1 MKLTLAACYA
11 LKAVVHIA
19 SLQQNKDK
27 GKGKKEEGTE
37 TVASHKIAEERK
49 VPDRFLLKVLKP
61 LVGARILQSTKG
73 PNGGYKLARP
83 ANEISMLEV
92 IEAAEQTEIRGLAP
106 LYQGAP
112 PKFEKEPVT
121 PLHLRLE
128 QICNQIAEQTR
139 KQLSRIKISD
149 LAAKD

>member
-1 MKLTLAACYA
+1 
-11 LKAVVHIA
+11 VVHLA
-19 SLQQNKDK
+19 TLHQNK
-27 GKGKKEEGTE
+27 GKSKKEDGTE
-37 TVASHKIAEERK
+37 TLPSHKIAIERK
-49 VPDRFLLKVLKP
+49 VPDRFLLKVLKF

-92 IEAAEQTEIRGLAP
+92 VEAVEGPIRGFAP
-106 LYQGAP
+106 LFQGT
-112 PKFEKEPVT
+112 KDRYEKEPIT

-128 QICNQIAEQTR
+128 QICNQVAEQTR
-139 KQLSRIKISD
+139 KQLSRVKISD